1 MRTRSR
7 LILTIL
13 SLGILIFLGGWQWGK
28 SQTESAPPD
37 YRNPKLSV
45 EQRVADLLSR
55 MTLEEKVAQTHAL
68 WMRKALIMD
77 AKGNFAPEKAREV
90 LKNGMGQ
97 ITRASE
103 RKGPRENAVFTNA
116 IQKFLVEQTRLGIP
130 AMVHEESLHGHA
142 AQGGTSFPQAIALAG
157 TWDVGL
163 VESVFSA
170 AAAEIRAR
178 GGQQALTPVLD
189 IAREPRWG
197 RTEETYGEDP
207 YLAARIGVACV
218 RGFQGKGPGIDKQ
231 HIFSTVKH
239 FAAHGQPEGGT
250 NSAPSNYSE
259 RALRE
264 FLLPAYEAAIREGGA
279 MSLMPSYNEIDGV
292 PSHGNQWLLQKL
304 LREEWGFQ
312 GFIVSDYDG
321 INQLETLHHVVAS
334 KADAAKKALEAGVDL
349 ELPDIDCYATLV
361 QQIKDGRISEATLDK
376 AVSRMLRAKFLAGL
390 FDDPYVD
397 PDYAEKIT
405 NSPEHR
411 ALALKA
417 AREAITLLKN
427 QNNALPLDASKIQTL
442 AVIGPN
448 AAKCHLGGYSQDPGR
463 CVTVLDGIKAWAG
476 GKLGFR
482 ASSTENSRSGSKVS
496 STISLTLWPIK
507 VAYAEGS
514 RITEEDADWN
524 GWYQDK
530 VTPPDP
536 AKDAVRIAEAVK
548 VAKASDAVVLV
559 LGGNE
564 QTCREAWAESHPGD
578 RDSLDLLG
586 KQNDLVKAVLETG
599 KPTVV
604 FLINGR
610 PLSINY
616 IAENVPAILEGWYLG
631 QEGGT
636 AVAEVLFGDY
646 NPGGRL
652 PITFPRSV
660 GQLPA
665 YYNHKP
671 SARQGYLFANKEP
684 LFAFGYGLS
693 YTTFKYDKLRLSQ
706 PTIGTS
712 GRTSALVEV
721 TNIGKRAGDEVVQL
735 YIRDLVSSV
744 TRPVKELRGFQ
755 RIHLEPGQTQTVE
768 LAVGPEALAFW
779 NEDMKKVVEPGSF
792 DIMVGPNSVDLMH
805 ARLEVQ

>member
-1 MRTRSR
+1 MRTKSR
-7 LILTIL
+7 LILTFL
-13 SLGILIFLGGWQWGK
+13 SLGILLFLGSWQLGK

-37 YRNPKLSV
+37 YRNPKLPV
-45 EQRVADLLSR
+45 ERRVADLLSR

-77 AKGNFAPEKAREV
+77 EKGNFSPEKAREV

-116 IQKFLVEQTRLGIP
+116 IQKFLAEQTRLGIP
-130 AMVHEESLHGHA
+130 AMVHEEALHGHA
-142 AQGGTSFPQAIALAG
+142 ARGGTSFPQAIALAS
-157 TWDVGL
+157 TWDVDL
-163 VESVFSA
+163 VEKVFSA

-178 GGQQALTPVLD
+178 GAQQALTPVLD
-189 IAREPRWG
+189 VARDPRWG
-197 RTEETYGEDP
+197 RVEETYGEDP

-218 RGFQGKGPGIDKQ
+218 RGFQGKGPALDKQ

-259 RALRE
+259 RTLRE

-334 KADAAKKALEAGVDL
+334 KADAARKALEAGVDL
-349 ELPDIDCYATLV
+349 ELPDIDCYATLL

-376 AVSRMLRAKFLAGL
+376 AISRILRAKFLAGL

-411 ALALKA
+411 TLALKA

-427 QNNALPLDASKIQTL
+427 QNNALPLDAGKIQTL

-448 AAKCHLGGYSQDPGR
+448 AAKCHLGGYSRDPGR
-463 CVTVLDGIKAWAG
+463 CVTVLDGIKARAG
-476 GKLGFR
+476 GKM
-482 ASSTENSRSGSKVS
+482 
-496 STISLTLWPIK
+496 K

-524 GWYQDK
+524 GWYEDK

-652 PITFPRSV
+652 PITFPRSA

-721 TNIGKRAGDEVVQL
+721 TNTGKRAGDEVVQL

-755 RIHLEPGQTQTVE
+755 RVHLEPGQTKTVE
-768 LAVGPEALAFW
+768 FALGPEALALW
-779 NEDMKKVVEPGSF
+779 NEDMNRVVEPGAF
-792 DIMVGPNSVDLMH
+792 DVMVGPNSVDLTSV
-805 ARLEVQ
+805 RLEVVER

>member
-1 MRTRSR
+1 MRRS
-7 LILTIL
+7 LILTVL
-13 SLGILIFLGGWQWGK
+13 SLGLLLLLGNWQWGK
-28 SQTESAPPD
+28 SQTETALPD

-68 WMRKALIMD
+68 WGRKALIMD
-77 AKGNFAPEKAREV
+77 EKGNFAPEKAREV
-90 LKNGMGQ
+90 LKNGIGQ

-103 RKGPRENAVFTNA
+103 RKGPRENAIFTNA

-130 AMVHEESLHGHA
+130 AMIHEEALHGHA
-142 AQGGTSFPQAIALAG
+142 ADGGTSFPQAIALAG

-178 GGQQALTPVLD
+178 GAQQALTPVLD

-231 HIFSTVKH
+231 HIFATVKH
-239 FAAHGQPEGGT
+239 FAAHGQPEAGT
-250 NSAPSNYSE
+250 NAAPSNYSE
-259 RALRE
+259 RTLRE

-279 MSLMPSYNEIDGV
+279 MSLMPSYNEIDGI

-376 AVSRMLRAKFLAGL
+376 AVARMLRAKFLAGL
-390 FDDPYVD
+390 FEDPYVD

-411 ALALKA
+411 ALALQA

-427 QNNALPLDASKIQTL
+427 QNNTLPLDAGKIQTL

-463 CVTVLDGIKAWAG
+463 CVTVLDGIKARAG
-476 GKLGFR
+476 DKM
-482 ASSTENSRSGSKVS
+482 KV
-496 STISLTLWPIK
+496 
-507 VAYAEGS
+507 VYAEGS
-514 RITEEDADWN
+514 RITEEDADWRN
-524 GWYQDK
+524 WYLDK

-564 QTCREAWAESHPGD
+564 QTCREAWAETHPGD

-636 AVAEVLFGDY
+636 AAAEVLFGDY

-652 PITFPRSV
+652 PITFPRSA

-671 SARQGYLFANKEP
+671 SARRGYLFANKEP
-684 LFAFGYGLS
+684 LFAFGHGLS

-706 PTIGTS
+706 ATIGTN
-712 GRTSALVEV
+712 GRTSAIVEV
-721 TNIGKRAGDEVVQL
+721 TNTGKRAGDEVVQL

-755 RIHLEPGQTQTVE
+755 RIHLEPGQTKTVE

-779 NEDMKKVVEPGSF
+779 NEDMKKVVEPGQF

-805 ARLEVQ
+805 VRLEVVER

>member
-1 MRTRSR
+1 MSTKSR
-7 LILTIL
+7 FILTVF
-13 SLGILIFLGGWQWGK
+13 SLGILLFLGSWQLAK
-28 SQTESAPPD
+28 PQAESAPPD

-68 WMRKALIMD
+68 WGRKDLIMD
-77 AKGNFAPEKAREV
+77 EKGNFSPEKAREV
-90 LKNGMGQ
+90 LKYGIGQ

-103 RKGPRENAVFTNA
+103 QKGPRENALFTNA

-130 AMVHEESLHGHA
+130 AMIHEEALHGHA

-157 TWDVGL
+157 TWDVNL

-170 AAAEIRAR
+170 TAAEIRAR
-178 GGQQALTPVLD
+178 GAQQALTPVLD

-231 HIFSTVKH
+231 HIYSTVKH
-239 FAAHGQPEGGT
+239 FAAHGQPEAGT
-250 NSAPSNYSE
+250 NAAPSNYSE
-259 RALRE
+259 RTLRE
-264 FLLPAYEAAIREGGA
+264 FLLPAYEAAVREGGA

-292 PSHGNQWLLQKL
+292 PSHGNQWLLQRL

-321 INQLETLHHVVAS
+321 INQLATLHHVVAS
-334 KADAAKKALEAGVDL
+334 KAEAAKKALETGVDL
-349 ELPDIDCYATLV
+349 ELPDVDCYATLAE
-361 QQIKDGRISEATLDK
+361 QIKDGRISEATLDK
-376 AVSRMLRAKFLAGL
+376 AVARMLRAKFLAGL

-411 ALALKA
+411 ALALRA

-427 QNNALPLDASKIQTL
+427 QNNALPLDAGRIQTL

-448 AAKCHLGGYSQDPGR
+448 AAKCHLGGYSRDPGH
-463 CVTVLDGIKAWAG
+463 CVTVLDGIKARAG
-476 GKLGFR
+476 DKM
-482 ASSTENSRSGSKVS
+482 KV
-496 STISLTLWPIK
+496 
-507 VAYAEGS
+507 VYAEGS
-514 RITEEDADWN
+514 RITEEDGDWQN
-524 GWYQDK
+524 WYQDK

-536 AKDAVRIAEAVK
+536 AKDAIRIAEAVK

-564 QTCREAWAESHPGD
+564 QTCREAWAASHPGD
-578 RDSLDLLG
+578 RDSLDLIG

-636 AVAEVLFGDY
+636 AAAEVLFGDY
-646 NPGGRL
+646 DPAGRL
-652 PITFPRSV
+652 PITFPRSA

-671 SARQGYLFANKEP
+671 SARQGYLFANEEP

-706 PTIGTS
+706 PTIGAS
-712 GRTSALVEV
+712 GGTSALVEV
-721 TNIGKRAGDEVVQL
+721 TNTGKRAGDEVVEL
-735 YIRDLVSSV
+735 YIHDLVSSV

-755 RIHLEPGQTQTVE
+755 RIHLEPGQTKTVE

-779 NEDMKKVVEPGSF
+779 NEDMRKVVEPGQF
-792 DIMVGPNSVDLMH
+792 DIMVGPNSVDLKTV
-805 ARLEVQ
+805 RLDVQ

>member
-1 MRTRSR
+1 MRRS
-7 LILTIL
+7 LILTVL
-13 SLGILIFLGGWQWGK
+13 SLGLLLLLGNWQWGK
-28 SQTESAPPD
+28 SQTETALPD

-68 WMRKALIMD
+68 WGRKALIMD
-77 AKGNFAPEKAREV
+77 EKGNFAPEKAREV
-90 LKNGMGQ
+90 LKNGIGQ

-103 RKGPRENAVFTNA
+103 RKGPRENAIFTNA

-130 AMVHEESLHGHA
+130 AMIHEEALHGHA
-142 AQGGTSFPQAIALAG
+142 ADGGTSFPQAIALAG

-178 GGQQALTPVLD
+178 GAQQALTPVLD

-231 HIFSTVKH
+231 HIFATVKH
-239 FAAHGQPEGGT
+239 FAAHGQPEAGT
-250 NSAPSNYSE
+250 NAAPSNYSE
-259 RALRE
+259 RTLRG

-279 MSLMPSYNEIDGV
+279 MSLMPSYNEIDGI

-376 AVSRMLRAKFLAGL
+376 AVARMLRAKFLAGL
-390 FDDPYVD
+390 FEDPYVD
-397 PDYAEKIT
+397 PDYAQKIT

-411 ALALKA
+411 ALALQA

-427 QNNALPLDASKIQTL
+427 QNNTLPLDAGKIQTL

-463 CVTVLDGIKAWAG
+463 CVTVLDGIKARAG
-476 GKLGFR
+476 DKM
-482 ASSTENSRSGSKVS
+482 KV
-496 STISLTLWPIK
+496 
-507 VAYAEGS
+507 VYAEGS
-514 RITEEDADWN
+514 RITEEDADWRN
-524 GWYQDK
+524 WYLDK

-564 QTCREAWAESHPGD
+564 QTCREAWAETHPGD

-636 AVAEVLFGDY
+636 AAAEVLFGDY

-652 PITFPRSV
+652 PITFPRSA

-671 SARQGYLFANKEP
+671 SARRGYLFANKEP
-684 LFAFGYGLS
+684 LFAFGHGLS

-706 PTIGTS
+706 ATIGTN
-712 GRTSALVEV
+712 GRTSAIVEV
-721 TNIGKRAGDEVVQL
+721 TNTGKRAGDEVVQL

-755 RIHLEPGQTQTVE
+755 RIHLEPGQTKTVE

-779 NEDMKKVVEPGSF
+779 NEDMKKVVEPGQF

-805 ARLEVQ
+805 VRLEVVER

>member
-1 MRTRSR
+1 MRRS
-7 LILTIL
+7 LILTVL
-13 SLGILIFLGGWQWGK
+13 SLGLLLLLGNWQWGK
-28 SQTESAPPD
+28 SQTETALPD

-68 WMRKALIMD
+68 WGRKALIMD
-77 AKGNFAPEKAREV
+77 EKGNFAPEKAREV
-90 LKNGMGQ
+90 LKNGIGQ

-103 RKGPRENAVFTNA
+103 RKGPRENAIFTNA

-130 AMVHEESLHGHA
+130 AMIHEEALHGHA
-142 AQGGTSFPQAIALAG
+142 ADGGTSFPQAIALAG

-178 GGQQALTPVLD
+178 GAQQALTPVLD

-231 HIFSTVKH
+231 HIFATVKH
-239 FAAHGQPEGGT
+239 FAAHGQPEAGT
-250 NSAPSNYSE
+250 NAAPSNYSE
-259 RALRE
+259 RTLRG

-279 MSLMPSYNEIDGV
+279 MSLMPSYNEIDGI

-376 AVSRMLRAKFLAGL
+376 AVARMLRAKFLAGL
-390 FDDPYVD
+390 FEDPYVD
-397 PDYAEKIT
+397 PDYAQKIT

-411 ALALKA
+411 ALALQA

-427 QNNALPLDASKIQTL
+427 QNNTLPLDAGKIQTL

-463 CVTVLDGIKAWAG
+463 CVTVLDGIKARAG
-476 GKLGFR
+476 DKM
-482 ASSTENSRSGSKVS
+482 KV
-496 STISLTLWPIK
+496 
-507 VAYAEGS
+507 VYAEGS
-514 RITEEDADWN
+514 RITEEDADWRN
-524 GWYQDK
+524 WYLDK

-564 QTCREAWAESHPGD
+564 QTCREAWAETHPGD

-636 AVAEVLFGDY
+636 AAAEVLFGDY

-652 PITFPRSV
+652 PITFPRSA

-671 SARQGYLFANKEP
+671 SARRGYLFANKEP
-684 LFAFGYGLS
+684 LFAFGHGVS

-706 PTIGTS
+706 ATIGTN
-712 GRTSALVEV
+712 GRTSAIVEV
-721 TNIGKRAGDEVVQL
+721 TNTGKRAGDEVVQL

-755 RIHLEPGQTQTVE
+755 RIHLEPGQTKTVE

-779 NEDMKKVVEPGSF
+779 NEDMKKVVEPGQF

-805 ARLEVQ
+805 VRLEVVER